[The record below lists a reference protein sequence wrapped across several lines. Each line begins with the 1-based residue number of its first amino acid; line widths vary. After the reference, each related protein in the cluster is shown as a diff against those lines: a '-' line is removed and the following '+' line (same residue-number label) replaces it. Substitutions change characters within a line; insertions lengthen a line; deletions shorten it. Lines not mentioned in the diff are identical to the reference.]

1 MINILCKFPP
11 DWLQEVRGAVLQG
24 SGGVMVEDESN
35 TGYFHLREIVA
46 KGSRSDTKAREDAI
60 LRDPNL
66 NTLYHS
72 IGQEALPSLGVENL
86 RPRGIWF
93 PLSCDKVPDDKPR
106 ASKQWKRRG
115 EPAVPVLFNISTLP
129 GTESGQQRK
138 GSLQTSCD
146 GVTGWSLFSLR
157 KAGTVCSLYH

>member
-46 KGSRSDTKAREDAI
+46 EGSRSDTKAREDAI

-93 PLSCDKVPDDKPR
+93 PLSCNKVPDDKPR

-115 EPAVPVLFNISTLP
+115 
-129 GTESGQQRK
+129 G
-138 GSLQTSCD
+138 TSCACSVQHLD
-146 GVTGWSLFSLR
+146 TARHGVRPTTEGLSPNQLWWCNWLIPFQP
-157 KAGTVCSLYH
+157 